1 MHVSRELTTQPN
13 ISIFVNI
20 CNRLGKLINR
30 VAHLD
35 GAFGLSRIYARDEK
49 VCIRLIVRRSCATWS
64 AWSFAAFVFGLAAG
78 DICGLRP
85 LLKRLLARFEAALE
99 GIALHAAGNRLYRLA
114 NLSPWEL
121 LGLARIEV
129 RHGKVRVHRLELGAI
144 EVGRWSLCLLD
155 VGVGGACSGEE
166 LGRWAVIFVVGSAA
180 NRRRQA
186 CANAVRVFLV
196 DLARPAL
203 LIAWLLSGLLTRLW
217 KRTRSSHR
225 FKLLGLIA
233 QQ

>member
-30 VAHLD
+30 VAHQD
-35 GAFGLSRIYARDEK
+35 GAFGLSSIHASDEK
-49 VCIRLIVRRSCATWS
+49 VVISLIVSSSSATWS
-64 AWSFAAFVFGLAAG
+64 ARCFTAFVFRLGRS
-78 DICGLRP
+78 DICCLRP

-99 GIALHAAGNRLYRLA
+99 GIAFDAAGNRLCRLA
-114 NLSPWEL
+114 DLSPWEL

-129 RHGKVRVHRLELGAI
+129 RHGEVRVNRLELRAI

-166 LGRWAVIFVVGSAA
+166 LRRWAVIFVVGSAA
-180 NRRRQA
+180 HRR
-186 CANAVRVFLV
+186 
-196 DLARPAL
+196 
-203 LIAWLLSGLLTRLW
+203 
-217 KRTRSSHR
+217 
-225 FKLLGLIA
+225 
-233 QQ
+233 